1 MSKTIS
7 MNIIIGLFALVVL
20 IIFIH
25 PSMLINIYSTLLGRV
40 ALIFVVLF
48 FAMNNVTL
56 GLLAALIMIIASNM
70 YLREGLDNMDNT
82 TVETDANVDHPVAI
96 AKAIQAKKDANA
108 TTTTM
113 TTEETQV
120 PTDGV
125 DLETIKN
132 SIQSQSSRSLPVATT
147 TSNEE
152 VAASSTE
159 AFRSMYSAF

>member
-1 MSKTIS
+1 

-108 TTTTM
+108 TTSM